1 MAKTETKVI
10 EIKVAFADGIRA
22 IAEGQEAIKNLTAEQ
37 KQLNLA
43 TAEGVKRNAEIT
55 AAIKS
60 HKDEINQLIPVIAE
74 DIKKRGERASAIDRH
89 VQAEVDLINKA
100 MAKRNQEI
108 AAREKEYARFNQR
121 KVAEA
126 QKENET
132 AVAKEQSELK
142 KQLADKRS
150 DVLAAVSAK
159 KKEGYINQLKISINE
174 LEQEY
179 YQLTEAELKSA
190 KGTELLG
197 SLKNKRAEL
206 MQLQQAYGNYT
217 LNVGNYSSATK
228 MLGINIG
235 QVMKEMPN
243 FAISARI
250 GIMSLTN
257 NLPMLAETIKQV
269 RVEQLAM
276 IEAGKKAPSMFS
288 LISKSVFGLTG
299 IMSIAMVLM
308 QIYGE
313 DIIKWTVN
321 LFNAGKAIDEVKL
334 KQETFNELVKN
345 GSSEIKNAYKNTK
358 DVSIALEEY
367 KSGILTSDQALKI
380 YNEKL
385 GDQLGK
391 QTDINEAIKSFNE
404 LGPKYLELQWKMAV
418 VAAYGEK
425 AAEAYIAANAAK
437 EKSDKDYLTW
447 FDKMTIWYGKTF
459 ENKDLTERFYDVIS
473 NKRRKEAVKSE
484 LDKNKAFERLQ
495 KESAEDALKFALE
508 NGLQILDL
516 KNQKDKKE
524 RQIILS
530 QFDYESKIMEE
541 RANAMEVG
549 REKELAAIDADY
561 NAKLVKS
568 QQHIERL
575 KRQEKAGVKG
585 AKEARIQAEK
595 DQEKYELSL
604 EEAKGRKKIE
614 INLKYDKLQ
623 ADYALSELKHQHDMI
638 IAQNELSA
646 KEQYDLTVKN
656 AQDEFVLKMEQLD
669 LMNLSDEEYAIK
681 RKELFN
687 KMQLEIANGEKKLT
701 NDLYAEN
708 QARLNNELAALTT
721 SRDAQF
727 QDIDAVYN
735 KKLQIL
741 NDQKAK
747 EVEKAGANAELIKSI
762 EAKYAAESVA
772 LENWKITSKID
783 IYKFWADTVLNVGS
797 EINNA
802 ISAFAEH
809 ELSVWAKTNEGKA
822 NFDVEYEKKKID
834 LQRKAAIREKALGVF
849 SATINTAASIIKMLA
864 DPGGLAG
871 ILLSV
876 GAGITGAAQIATI
889 LATPLPSMS
898 SSSVGSSPKVE
909 KKTVTEKF
917 HTGGEVKTSPTG
929 VETPATLLG
938 GESVNTI
945 ATTQMFSP
953 LLSAL
958 NQLGGGKAITSGVA
972 NTSLGTDML
981 ASAFSKA
988 LRNMPAP
995 ILIMEEFEKA
1005 SEKHKKIQNNR
1016 IIR

>member
-1 MAKTETKVI
+1 MAKVETKII
-10 EIKVAFADGIRA
+10 EIRIDLLKGLKD
-22 IAEGQEAIKNLTAEQ
+22 IAELQKNIETLTAANKENDKSTAALRNQYAANSVAIKDYRQQLNTLIKESANEIRTTVQKTGHIEKLKAEVSNLTLQYERLTKAELESSKGTQ
-37 KQLNLA
+37 
-43 TAEGVKRNAEIT
+43 
-55 AAIKS
+55 
-60 HKDEINQLIPVIAE
+60 
-74 DIKKRGERASAIDRH
+74 
-89 VQAEVDLINKA
+89 
-100 MAKRNQEI
+100 
-108 AAREKEYARFNQR
+108 
-121 KVAEA
+121 
-126 QKENET
+126 
-132 AVAKEQSELK
+132 
-142 KQLADKRS
+142 
-150 DVLAAVSAK
+150 VLANLKGKREELAK
-159 KKEGYINQLKISINE
+159 LK
-174 LEQEY
+174 
-179 YQLTEAELKSA
+179 A
-190 KGTELLG
+190 
-197 SLKNKRAEL
+197 
-206 MQLQQAYGNYT
+206 AYGDNT

-288 LISKSVFGLTG
+288 LISKSIFGLTG
-299 IMSIAMVLM
+299 IMSIAMVLT

-391 QTDINEAIKSFNE
+391 QTDINAAIKAFNE

-425 AAEAYIAANAAK
+425 AAESYIAANAAK

-447 FDKMTIWYGKTF
+447 YDKLAIWYNKTL
-459 ENKDLTERFYDVIS
+459 NGVDLSEQYYLNQS
-473 NKRRKEAVKSE
+473 KKRRSEAVKSE
-484 LDKNKAFERLQ
+484 SDKNKAFEKLQ

-541 RANAMEVG
+541 RAKAMEVG

-585 AKEARIQAEK
+585 AKEARIQSEK
-595 DQEKYELSL
+595 DQEKYELAL
-604 EEAKGRKKIE
+604 EEGKGRKKIE

-623 ADYALSELKHQHDMI
+623 ADNALAELKHQHDMM
-638 IAQNELSA
+638 IAENELSA
-646 KEQYDLTVKN
+646 KEQYDLTVKY
-656 AQDEFVLKMEQLD
+656 AEDEYIAKMAQLD
-669 LMNLSDEEYAIK
+669 LMNISEEEYINK
-681 RKELFN
+681 STELWN
-687 KMQLEIANGEKKLT
+687 QRQLAIANGEKKLT
-701 NDLYAEN
+701 NDLHSEN
-708 QARLNNELAALTT
+708 LARLNNELAALTT
-721 SRDAQF
+721 GKDAQF
-727 QDIDAVYN
+727 QDIDAVFN
-735 KKLQIL
+735 KKTETL
-741 NDQKAK
+741 NAQKAK
-747 EVEKAGANAELIKSI
+747 ELEAAGTNAELIKSI
-762 EAKYAAESVA
+762 EAKYAAESIA
-772 LENWKITSKID
+772 LEQWKITSKIEK
-783 IYKFWADTVLNVGS
+783 YKFWADTALNVGS
-797 EINNA
+797 EVNKA
-802 ISAFAEH
+802 ITAFAEH
-809 ELSVWAKTNEGKA
+809 ELSVWAKANEGKA
-822 NFDVEYEKKKID
+822 NFDIEYEKKKIE
-834 LQRKAAIREKALGVF
+834 LQRKEAIREKALAVMNT
-849 SATINTAASIIKMLA
+849 TINTAAAIVGFLA
-864 DPGGLAG
+864 KPSGLAG
-871 ILLSV
+871 AALSV
-876 GAGITGAAQIATI
+876 AAGITGAAQIAAI

-898 SSSVGSSPKVE
+898 SSGSGNSPKVE
-909 KKTVTEKF
+909 RRTVTEKF
-917 HTGGEVKTSPTG
+917 HTGGTIGTTTG
-929 VETPATLLG
+929 EEKPITALT

-953 LLSAL
+953 ILSAL
-958 NQLGGGKAITSGVA
+958 NQIGGGKAITSGV
-972 NTSLGTDML
+972 NTSMGTDML
-981 ASAFSKA
+981 AAAFSKA
-988 LRNMPAP
+988 LRQMPAP
-995 ILIMEEFEKA
+995 RIIWSDFETA
-1005 SEKHKKIQNNR
+1005 SERQRMIENNR
-1016 IIR
+1016 LVR

>member
-1 MAKTETKVI
+1 MAKTETKII
-10 EIKVAFADGIRA
+10 EIRIDLLKGLTD
-22 IAEGQEAIKNLTAEQ
+22 IAELQKRIDALTASNKANDKSTAALKNQYAANSVALKDYRTQVNSLIRESANEIRTTVEKTGHIEKLKAEVSNLTLQ
-37 KQLNLA
+37 Y
-43 TAEGVKRNAEIT
+43 
-55 AAIKS
+55 
-60 HKDEINQLIPVIAE
+60 
-74 DIKKRGERASAIDRH
+74 ER
-89 VQAEVDLINKA
+89 LTKA
-100 MAKRNQEI
+100 
-108 AAREKEYARFNQR
+108 
-121 KVAEA
+121 
-126 QKENET
+126 
-132 AVAKEQSELK
+132 
-142 KQLADKRS
+142 
-150 DVLAAVSAK
+150 
-159 KKEGYINQLKISINE
+159 E
-174 LEQEY
+174 LESSKGTQV
-179 YQLTEAELKSA
+179 LTDLKSKREELA
-190 KGTELLG
+190 KL
-197 SLKNKRAEL
+197 NA
-206 MQLQQAYGNYT
+206 AYGNHQ

-276 IEAGKKAPSMFS
+276 IDAGKKAPSMFS

-313 DIIKWTVN
+313 DIVKWIGT
-321 LFNAGKAIDEVKL
+321 LFKGKKAVDELAKSLAELNKTSLEKSVSDSEKLRKFAIDYNKATKEGNKKRIADLEEIALKEYGVHSERL
-334 KQETFNELVKN
+334 KQIGQNVNTWKDAFKEYLQIAKDTYFNEALAKKR
-345 GSSEIKNAYKNTK
+345 SELEVQKEILEAKKAEWKKAYQEEAKEYGHIFSDEELESLFASGAGLFAKKQRKELIDEWNKTMVDIRSTNKIAYKNIYS
-358 DVSIALEEY
+358 DVEE
-367 KSGILTSDQALKI
+367 I
-380 YNEKL
+380 
-385 GDQLGK
+385 
-391 QTDINEAIKSFNE
+391 
-404 LGPKYLELQWKMAV
+404 
-418 VAAYGEK
+418 
-425 AAEAYIAANAAK
+425 AK
-437 EKSDKDYLTW
+437 ETSTKVTQ
-447 FDKMTIWYGKTF
+447 T
-459 ENKDLTERFYDVIS
+459 
-473 NKRRKEAVKSE
+473 
-484 LDKNKAFERLQ
+484 
-495 KESAEDALKFALE
+495 ALA
-508 NGLQILDL
+508 
-516 KNQKDKKE
+516 
-524 RQIILS
+524 

-541 RANAMEVG
+541 RAKSLEVG
-549 REKELAAIDADY
+549 RERELAAVDAEY
-561 NAKLVKS
+561 NAKLVRS
-568 QQHIERL
+568 QQHIDKL
-575 KRQEKAGVKG
+575 KQQEASGVKG

-595 DQEKYELSL
+595 QQEEYELAL
-604 EEAKGRKKIE
+604 EEGKGRKKIE
-614 INLKYDKLQ
+614 IGLKYDKLQ
-623 ADYALSELKHQHDMI
+623 ADNALAELKHQHDMM
-638 IAQNELSA
+638 IAENELSA
-646 KEQYDLTVKN
+646 KEQYDLSVKYADDEYN
-656 AQDEFVLKMEQLD
+656 AKIAQLS
-669 LMNLSDEEYAIK
+669 LMNISEEEYLIK
-681 RKELFN
+681 STEAWNQR
-687 KMQLEIANGEKKLT
+687 QLAIANGEKKLT

-747 EVEKAGANAELIKSI
+747 EIEKAGASAELIKSI

-772 LENWKITSKID
+772 LEDWKITSKVD
-783 IYKFWADTVLNVGS
+783 KYKFWADTALNVGS
-797 EINNA
+797 ETNKA
-802 ISAFAEH
+802 ITAFAEH

-834 LQRKAAIREKALGVF
+834 LQRKAAIREKALGVM

-864 DPGGLAG
+864 DPGGIAG
-871 ILLSV
+871 VALSV
-876 GAGITGAAQIATI
+876 AAGITGAAQIAAI
-889 LATPLPSMS
+889 LATPLPSASLS
-898 SSSVGSSPKVE
+898 SSSGSSPKVE